1 MIQKD
6 YILKPLFILKE
17 EIVHKFSAIKF
28 ENPKDQEQCINNLYL
43 KYFKKNKNFFIEK
56 ILLNYSIIKL
66 FQVLNLIY

>member
-43 KYFKKNKNFFIEK
+43 KYFKKKNFFIEK

>member
-43 KYFKKNKNFFIEK
+43 KYF
-56 ILLNYSIIKL
+56 
-66 FQVLNLIY
+66 